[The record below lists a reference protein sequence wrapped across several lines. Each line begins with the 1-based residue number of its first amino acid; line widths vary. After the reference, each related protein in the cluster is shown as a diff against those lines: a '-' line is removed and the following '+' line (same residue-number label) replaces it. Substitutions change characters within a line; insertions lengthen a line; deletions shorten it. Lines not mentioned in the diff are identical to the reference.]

1 VPTAAEVCTRS
12 ESSVI
17 ASFRTTSA
25 DDGAGV
31 RLNPEAASDGE
42 TQPGSWDTLPRTG
55 GGCVDGAFER
65 LRQRKIVQWAI
76 AYFAVAFGLIQV
88 LDLVGQRFAW
98 PDWIARAAIVVAAIG
113 FAITLVLAWYHGERG
128 RDRVTGVEVLIV
140 VLLVAIG
147 GAFVWHFAHQAA
159 SPGNASR
166 ADATPAAPAD
176 LHSIAVLPLVNT
188 SGDPGNEYF
197 SDGLSEELISVLAR
211 IPDLKIIGR
220 TSSFR
225 FKNTNDDSRTIGAT
239 LGVAHLLEGSVRKQ
253 GERVRIAVD
262 LIAAADGR
270 QLWSETYDRELKD
283 IFAVQSEIAG
293 AVVEQLRVKL
303 LGGASAALAPAREP
317 SLPAYTAML
326 QGAHLLPN
334 FNEAN
339 LRKSIVYF
347 EEATR
352 LDPEYALAYARL
364 AGAWRSLAALYLS
377 EPDAIA
383 DAYRRAGEA
392 AESALRLAPGLSEAH
407 TARGYLK
414 LTSTF
419 DLAGAEADF
428 RRAADLAP
436 SDYKPI
442 DGLAYLLAAEGR
454 LDEAEA
460 TARRAIELDPLS
472 ITPLFNLARIQMA
485 SNRIDEAE
493 ANIRK
498 AIALQPGLS
507 HAYTY
512 LTVIDLVHDDAAAAQ
527 SDADREPPGFWHD
540 YADALAKQRSGDSA
554 VADAALQSLIDRY
567 SYGGPFQIAIVY
579 ALRKEPD
586 RVFEWLD
593 RSFEARDSGLTQ
605 LFVTPFLLDY
615 RDDPR
620 FAAIAAK
627 LGIDTHAR

>member
-1 VPTAAEVCTRS
+1 V
-12 ESSVI
+12 
-17 ASFRTTSA
+17 
-25 DDGAGV
+25 DD
-31 RLNPEAASDGE
+31 
-42 TQPGSWDTLPRTG
+42 
-55 GGCVDGAFER
+55 AFER
-65 LRQRKIVQWAI
+65 LKQRKIVQWAV
-76 AYFAVAFGLIQV
+76 AYFAAAFALIQV

-128 RDRVTGVEVLIV
+128 QQRVTAIEIAV
-140 VLLVAIG
+140 VAILVAIG
-147 GAFVWHFAHQAA
+147 GAWVWRVAHPDVVAHA
-159 SPGNASR
+159 EPAR
-166 ADATPAAPAD
+166 PAAPATAPD
-176 LHSIAVLPLVNT
+176 LRSIAVLPLVNT

-211 IPDLKIIGR
+211 VPDLKIIGR

-225 FKNTNDDSRTIGAT
+225 FKNTNDDSRTIGER

-270 QLWSETYDRELKD
+270 QLWSQTYDREIRD
-283 IFAVQSEIAG
+283 IFAVQTEIAT
-293 AVVEQLRVKL
+293 AVVDQLKLKL
-303 LGGASAALAPAREP
+303 LGVATSALAPMREP

-326 QGAHLLPN
+326 QGAHLLQN
-334 FNEAN
+334 FNETN
-339 LRKSIVYF
+339 LRQSIVYF

-377 EPDAIA
+377 DATAIA
-383 DAYRRAGEA
+383 DAYRKAGNA
-392 AESALRLAPGLSEAH
+392 ADVALRLSPDLSEAY

-414 LTSTF
+414 LTATF

-436 SDYKPI
+436 SDYRPI
-442 DGLAYLLAAEGR
+442 DGLGYLLAAQGR

-460 TARRAIELDPLS
+460 TARRAIDLEPLS
-472 ITPLFNLARIQMA
+472 VTPALNLARIQMA
-485 SNRIDEAE
+485 SGRLDDAE
-493 ANIRK
+493 TNLRK

-512 LTVIDLVHDDAAAAQ
+512 LTVIDLLRNDPVAARR
-527 SDADREPPGFWHD
+527 DADREPPGFWHE
-540 YADALAKQRSGDSA
+540 YADALATQRSGDA
-554 VADAALQSLIDRY
+554 AAADAALQTLIDKY
-567 SYGGPFQIAIVY
+567 SYGGPFQIAILY
-579 ALRKEPD
+579 GLRKD
-586 RVFEWLD
+586 ADHMFEWLD
-593 RSFEARDSGLTQ
+593 RAFVARDSGLTQ
-605 LFVTPFLLDY
+605 LYVTPFVLDY
-615 RDDPR
+615 RSDPR

-627 LGIDTHAR
+627 LGIDAPAR

>member
-1 VPTAAEVCTRS
+1 V
-12 ESSVI
+12 
-17 ASFRTTSA
+17 
-25 DDGAGV
+25 DD
-31 RLNPEAASDGE
+31 
-42 TQPGSWDTLPRTG
+42 
-55 GGCVDGAFER
+55 AFER

-76 AYFAVAFGLIQV
+76 AYFAAAFALVQV
-88 LDLVGQRFAW
+88 LDLVGQRFGW
-98 PDWIARAAIVVAAIG
+98 PDWIARASIVVAAVG

-128 RDRVTGVEVLIV
+128 QQRVTGIEVLV
-140 VLLVAIG
+140 VAILVVIG
-147 GAFVWHFAHQAA
+147 GAFVWRVARPVAETVAAH
-159 SPGNASR
+159 
-166 ADATPAAPAD
+166 ADAQVLPPD

-225 FKNTNDDSRTIGAT
+225 FKNTNDDSRAIGAT
-239 LGVAHLLEGSVRKQ
+239 LGVANLLEGSVRKQ

-270 QLWSETYDRELKD
+270 QLWSATYDRDLRD

-293 AVVEQLRVKL
+293 AVVEQLKLKL
-303 LGGASAALAPAREP
+303 LGGASTVLAATREP
-317 SLPAYTAML
+317 SLPAYTALL

-334 FNEAN
+334 FNETD
-339 LRKSIVYF
+339 LRQSIVYF

-364 AGAWRSLAALYLS
+364 AAAWRSLAALYLS
-377 EPDAIA
+377 EPDTIA
-383 DAYRRAGEA
+383 DAYRKAGDA
-392 AESALRLAPGLSEAH
+392 SDTALRLAPNLSEAH

-414 LTSTF
+414 LTSTL
-419 DLAGAEADF
+419 DLAGAETDF
-428 RRAADLAP
+428 RRAAELAP

-442 DGLAYLLAAEGR
+442 DGLGYLLAAEGR

-460 TARRAIELDPLS
+460 TTRRAIELEPLS
-472 ITPLFNLARIQMA
+472 ITPLLNFARIRIA
-485 SNRIDEAE
+485 SGRLDEAE
-493 ANIRK
+493 TSIRK
-498 AIALQPGLS
+498 AIALQPALS
-507 HAYTY
+507 HAYAY
-512 LTVIDLVHDDAAAAQ
+512 LVTIDLLRNDPVAARR
-527 SDADREPPGFWHD
+527 DADLEPPGFWHD
-540 YADALAKQRSGDSA
+540 YADTLAKQREGDRA
-554 VADAALQSLIDRY
+554 IADAALQSLIDKY
-567 SYGGPFQIAIVY
+567 SFGGPFQIAVVY

-586 RVFEWLD
+586 RAFEWLA
-593 RSFEARDSGLTQ
+593 RSLDTLDSGLTQ

-627 LGIDTHAR
+627 IGVDRGLSRMRAEPQPRK

>member
-1 VPTAAEVCTRS
+1 M
-12 ESSVI
+12 
-17 ASFRTTSA
+17 
-25 DDGAGV
+25 DDG
-31 RLNPEAASDGE
+31 
-42 TQPGSWDTLPRTG
+42 
-55 GGCVDGAFER
+55 FER
-65 LRQRKIVQWAI
+65 LRQRKIVQWAV
-76 AYFAVAFGLIQV
+76 AYFAAAFALIQV
-88 LDLVGQRFAW
+88 LDLVGQRFGW

-128 RDRVTGVEVLIV
+128 QQRVTAIEVV
-140 VLLVAIG
+140 VVATLVAIG
-147 GAFVWHFAHQAA
+147 GTWVWHVAH
-159 SPGNASR
+159 
-166 ADATPAAPAD
+166 PAAVAKAESAAALAPSASAKD
-176 LHSIAVLPLVNT
+176 LRSIAVLPLVNT

-211 IPDLKIIGR
+211 VPDLKIIGR

-225 FKNTNDDSRTIGAT
+225 FKNTNDDSRTIGER

-293 AVVEQLRVKL
+293 AVVEQLKVKL
-303 LGGASAALAPAREP
+303 LGRASAAIATTREP
-317 SLPAYTAML
+317 SLPAYTALL

-334 FNEAN
+334 FNETN

-364 AGAWRSLAALYLS
+364 AAAWRSLAALYLS

-392 AESALRLAPGLSEAH
+392 ADKALQLDPDLSEAY
-407 TARGYLK
+407 TARAYLK
-414 LTSTF
+414 LTATF
-419 DLAGAEADF
+419 DLGGAEADF

-436 SDYKPI
+436 SDYRPI
-442 DGLAYLLAAEGR
+442 DGLAYLLAAQGR

-460 TARRAIELDPLS
+460 TARRATDLDPLS
-472 ITPLFNLARIQMA
+472 ITPLFNLARIRMA
-485 SNRIDEAE
+485 SGRLDEAE
-493 ANIRK
+493 TNIRK
-498 AIALQPGLS
+498 AIALQPDLS
-507 HAYTY
+507 HAHAY
-512 LTVIDLVHDDAAAAQ
+512 LVVIDLLRNDAVAAQ
-527 SDADREPPGFWHD
+527 RDADREPAGFWRD
-540 YADALAKQRSGDSA
+540 YAITLAKQRSGDSA
-554 VADAALQSLIDRY
+554 AADATLQSMIDKY
-567 SYGGPFQIAIVY
+567 SYGGPFQIAALY

-586 RVFEWLD
+586 RAFEWLD
-593 RSFEARDSGLTQ
+593 RALEARDSGLTQ

-627 LGIDTHAR
+627 IGVDTQPH